1 MTWSEWMIITDKTYR
16 YHSFGLNIA
25 SEIALPELE
34 SLSTSYSQIDVMI
47 KESNLTEKWDLIDVT
62 LKRGFCVQEN
72 RVMFEVPNL
81 AIFSIEEGQVIYFSP
96 TVHLDVN
103 KIRLYL
109 LGSCLGILLMQRR
122 ILPLHGS
129 AIAIDGKA
137 YVFIG
142 ERGAGKSTI
151 ASSFM
156 QKGHLLLTDDV
167 IAVSLLDE
175 ENPWVIPAYPQ
186 QKLWQDSLNHFG
198 MNVTDYMP
206 LFDRETKYS
215 IPVANDFY
223 NKPLPL
229 GGIFELVPSEIEQI
243 EVEQILNLNRF
254 QTLFTHTYRSSLIE
268 KMDLIE
274 WHFHYSAKCIKHV
287 PLYQLRRPSSTFITH
302 DLVNTVLHVIKEAK

>member
-1 MTWSEWMIITDKTYR
+1 MIITTDKTYF

-25 SEIALPELE
+25 SEIPLPELE
-34 SLSTSYSQIDVMI
+34 SLSKSYSKIDVII
-47 KESNLTEKWDLIDVT
+47 KECNLTKKWNLIEAP
-62 LKRGFCVQEN
+62 LKDGFCVLEN
-72 RVMFEVPNL
+72 KVMFEVPEL
-81 AIFSIEEGQVIYFSP
+81 GIFSIEDGQNIYFSP
-96 TVHLDVN
+96 TVHLDEN

-109 LGSCLGILLMQRR
+109 LGSCLGILLLQRR

-129 AIAIDGKA
+129 AIAIEGKA

-156 QKGHLLLTDDV
+156 QKGYPLLTDDV
-167 IAVSLLDE
+167 IAVSFLDGE
-175 ENPWVIPAYPQ
+175 KPWVIPAYPQ

-198 MNVTDYMP
+198 MKSTDYMP

-215 IPVANDFY
+215 IPIVNDYY

-229 GGIFELVPSEIEQI
+229 GGIFELVPCDIEQI
-243 EVEQILNLNRF
+243 EVEQILNLKRF
-254 QTLFTHTYRSSLIE
+254 QTLYTHTYRCNLIE
-268 KMDLIE
+268 KMNIIE
-274 WHFHYSAKCIKHV
+274 WHFQYSAKCIRHI

-302 DLVNTVLHVIKEAK
+302 DLVNTVLDVIKEAKKND